1 MVINLVGKLI
11 ARIFEASNHTK
22 NKIMNFQFANVSE
35 LNNGVTMHELC
46 AAEGL
51 AIYVSANRMKESM
64 KKTEAEFATIIG
76 IGTETL
82 EDQDALNYA
91 VNVCKRLFPHHIQI
105 LN

>member
-1 MVINLVGKLI
+1 
-11 ARIFEASNHTK
+11 
-22 NKIMNFQFANVSE
+22 MNFQFANASE

-76 IGTETL
+76 IGTETP

>member
-1 MVINLVGKLI
+1 MTDNQTR
-11 ARIFEASNHTK
+11 RIFVSTN
-22 NKIMNFQFANVSE
+22 NKEKDNDMDFQFANVSE

-64 KKTEAEFATIIG
+64 KKTESEFATIIG
-76 IGTETL
+76 IGTETP
-82 EDQDALNYA
+82 EDRDALNYA